1 MIPMTSAVISETA
14 VHVDTTAVDVD
25 TMVCNPELPMR
36 VDSSETVVHG
46 SDVTVKSAT
55 METAAVEAATIPSA
69 SSGVSEIWLTED
81 SCAQ

>member
-14 VHVDTTAVDVD
+14 VDVD
-25 TMVCNPELPMR
+25 TMVCNPDLPMR